1 MTQDGLTIT
10 NMLILANWGELAD
23 EHRLEPSNVTP
34 EYLYALFQQLGCKP
48 AAAIHIRGKQ
58 AK

>member
-1 MTQDGLTIT
+1 MTREGLTIT

-23 EHRLEPSNVTP
+23 EYRLEPCHVTP
-34 EYLYALFQQLGCKP
+34 EYLYSLFQQLGCKP
-48 AAAIHIRGKQ
+48 ATAAHIRGKQ